1 MADYWLGKN
10 HASNRHQAAVGE
22 PEVELSRLG
31 VAALRL
37 FGSHA
42 RGQARDERGVDFL
55 VTFAVQPGFD
65 AFMDVKLFLEDLL
78 GRRVD
83 LVTDAALEPRLK
95 LRIEAE
101 AIRVA

>member
-1 MADYWLGKN
+1 
-10 HASNRHQAAVGE
+10 
-22 PEVELSRLG
+22 
-31 VAALRL
+31 
-37 FGSHA
+37 
-42 RGQARDERGVDFL
+42 
-55 VTFAVQPGFD
+55 
-65 AFMDVKLFLEDLL
+65 MDVKLFLEDLL